1 MRQAVLKQIQS
12 VMHGTTMAL
21 DILADIRAHVGRG
34 AVIEIIEQTNAVP
47 MEDRCQ
53 AFLRLVVLDAPMGGD
68 IGPGIT
74 TAVSLVGGILERH
87 GPEYTLALLSRI
99 GSLPVE
105 LTRFCGH
112 VILSTGGV
120 RDAEVKTAIP
130 AGIPAQDRR
139 PGARRAKP
147 Q

>member
-1 MRQAVLKQIQS
+1 MSQAVLKRVQS

-21 DILADIRAHVGRG
+21 DILADIRARVGRG
-34 AVIEIIEQTNAVP
+34 AVIEIIEQANAVP

-68 IGPGIT
+68 IGPGLT

-99 GSLPVE
+99 GSLPEVRRGRE
-105 LTRFCGH
+105 LFDQAKMLEQGFGAIHR
-112 VILSTGGV
+112 
-120 RDAEVKTAIP
+120 RVK
-130 AGIPAQDRR
+130 
-139 PGARRAKP
+139 
-147 Q
+147 